1 MTCKKAKQVPCL
13 QICTL
18 SLSLSFRK
26 DLELQTQLQF
36 AANTFWFG
44 SPPEDANQSISPNQ
58 LFLCIFVFQA
68 AQF

>member
-1 MTCKKAKQVPCL
+1 
-13 QICTL
+13 
-18 SLSLSFRK
+18 
-26 DLELQTQLQF
+26 LELQTQLQF